1 MKKFT
6 KICLAIALATFLI
19 GCLLGCVGMMLGG
32 PRQLEHV
39 NVKQL
44 TGIPFRFARNGD
56 GTFFGFWDDDWEE
69 YWDWDS
75 SEWNSV
81 EELGSPENTGE
92 AGKDNRDPQSLAG
105 SENEDVQTDGDAG
118 GVSGGM
124 ETGLTAA
131 RLRKLEIEV
140 GACQMYIGEASGD
153 ELSIA
158 VTGECEDH
166 YRYRIK
172 EGDTFM
178 LVHKDMKSGDF
189 DDLWKRNHHKGNT
202 KIKLYL
208 PKNASLDEVSIDF
221 GAGKLESGYL
231 KAREIEISVGAGE
244 CVFEGL
250 EASES
255 ADISLGA
262 GKFITE
268 SLVAREAGFD
278 IAAGELQVNGAKV
291 GSETQVDISM
301 GNAVLNGVF
310 AGELDVE
317 CSMGSLELT
326 LEGAESDYNYE
337 VDCGMGSIKIGGN
350 DYDGLADHEIY
361 NGSND
366 IIDISCSMGTVNVNF
381 TR

>member
-6 KICLAIALATFLI
+6 KVCLAIALATFLI
-19 GCLLGCVGMMLGG
+19 GCLLGCVGVMLGG
-32 PRQLEHV
+32 RRQLQHI

-56 GTFFGFWDDDWEE
+56 GAFFGFWDDDWEE

-75 SEWNSV
+75 SEWESV
-81 EELGSPENTGE
+81 EELGSPENT
-92 AGKDNRDPQSLAG
+92 DPQSPAG
-105 SENEDVQTDGDAG
+105 TDMEGVQTDGDTG
-118 GVSGGM
+118 GISGGR
-124 ETGLTAA
+124 ETGLSAA

-158 VTGECEDH
+158 VTGECENH

-172 EGDTFM
+172 DGDTFM
-178 LVHKDMKSGDF
+178 LVHKDMKSSDF
-189 DDLWKRNHHKGNT
+189 DSLWKQNHPKGDT

-208 PKNASLDEVSIDF
+208 PKGASLDEIDIDF

-231 KAREIEISVGAGE
+231 KAKEIEINVGAGK

-255 ADISLGA
+255 VDISLGA
-262 GKFITE
+262 GEIVTE
-268 SLVAREAGFD
+268 ALAARKAGLD
-278 IAAGELQVNGAKV
+278 VAAGELRVNGAKV

-317 CSMGSLELT
+317 CGMGNLDLT

-337 VDCGMGSIKIGGN
+337 VDCSMGSIKIGGKSYN
-350 DYDGLADHEIY
+350 GLADHEIY

-366 IIDISCSMGTVNVNF
+366 MIDISCSMGTVNVNF